1 MGQSVLDCPLQ
12 NHTSPT
18 RTSFS
23 TTSFAAS
30 TPPFLHAGI
39 APSSTI
45 HLPLAQAFVSRDCPA
60 KDTCT
65 ASPGSA
71 VPHTRTGMSRCN
83 TILSPNTGANATLA
97 SAVHTAA
104 NAARIISFFIASPRV
119 YLPLT
124 LFIAQAFIFSARA
137 ASRKSG
143 LYGHFVTSTPKSD
156 AVQTSACR

>member
-1 MGQSVLDCPLQ
+1 MSV
-12 NHTSPT
+12 
-18 RTSFS
+18 
-23 TTSFAAS
+23 
-30 TPPFLHAGI
+30 PPSLEAGI

-45 HLPLAQAFVSRDCPA
+45 HLPPGQAFVQRDWRNVAPA
-60 KDTCT
+60 KVTFT

-71 VPHTRTGMSRCN
+71 VPHTRTGMSRCS

-104 NAARIISFFIASPRV
+104 NAATTSSFFIVLSFGV